1 MHREDRT
8 RVQRKRTSPVPAR
21 SRPQVS
27 NIVVYYLLAQSVV
40 YFIALLRQIEF

>member
-8 RVQRKRTSPVPAR
+8 RVQRNGTSLVPAR
-21 SRPQVS
+21 PRLQVP
-27 NIVVYYLLAQSVV
+27 NIVIYYLLARSVV